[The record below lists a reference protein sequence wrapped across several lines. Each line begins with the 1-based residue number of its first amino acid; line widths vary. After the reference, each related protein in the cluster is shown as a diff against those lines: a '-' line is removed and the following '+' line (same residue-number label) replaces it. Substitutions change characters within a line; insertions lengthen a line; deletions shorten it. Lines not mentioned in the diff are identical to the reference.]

1 MTQVGDVK
9 ITSTLLSKWLPLTN
23 KELDVATL
31 EIATDIH
38 KRAVI
43 LAPKATRNLV
53 NSATIQRLSQAEYQI
68 RFGSSVVPYAR
79 RRHFENKKNPQ
90 TINYL
95 SNAGDSVKR
104 GGFDKYLRK

>member
-1 MTQVGDVK
+1 MTQVGEVRV
-9 ITSTLLSKWLPLTN
+9 TSELLSKWLPLTN
-23 KELDVATL
+23 KELDQATL
-31 EIATDIH
+31 EMATDVH

-43 LAPKATRNLV
+43 LAPKAKRNLV
-53 NSATIQRLSQAEYQI
+53 NSGIIQKLSQATYQI
-68 RFGSSVVPYAR
+68 KFGSSVVPYAR